1 MFDITTIIEAVIAL
15 VISVVT
21 AVVIPFIRSKTTERQ
36 RENINGWVK
45 IAVAAAEQLYKGSG
59 RGAEKK
65 DYVVT
70 WLESFGVTVDDE
82 RLDVLIEAAVYE
94 LTAGTEAGVSRD

>member
-15 VISVVT
+15 VVAIIT
-21 AVVIPFIRSKTTERQ
+21 AVVVPFIRSKTTERQ

-45 IAVAAAEQLYKGSG
+45 LAVEAAEQLYKGSG

-65 DYVVT
+65 AYVIT

-82 RLDVLIEAAVYE
+82 RIDLLIEAAVYE
-94 LTAGTEAGVSRD
+94 LTAGKGGVASD